1 MSVFSRYFSKR
12 RRRPTSASRPRRVWW
27 SCLCSLRCSVRSEM
41 RLVSI
46 ATWTSGEPVSPSTVA
61 YSAMMDCLVAVSSA
75 TVPPVRWCA
84 PQVFVTRAVR
94 HTAGSPRR
102 DRKTSSERLG
112 SACDRARGLEQVVE
126 EAQQLLGLERLGQE
140 VVDALGP
147 GLPGLAVV
155 GGRSQHDDRQ
165 VPTGGGADALQDGV
179 PVHARHHDVEDDAV
193 RTQRLDRAQAG
204 EAVLGGPYL
213 VALELEHV
221 LHQASYGWVVV
232 DHQDLRH
239 VRCPSLVERCIGSGR
254 THMLTRTGDS

>member
-1 MSVFSRYFSKR
+1 MSVFSRYFSSR
-12 RRRPTSASRPRRVWW
+12 RRRPTRASRPRRVWW
-27 SCLCSLRCSVRSEM
+27 SCLCCLRCSVRSEM

-61 YSAMMDCLVAVSSA
+61 YSAMMDFLVAVSRA

-84 PQVFVTRAVR
+84 PWVFFTRAVR

-102 DRKTSSERLG
+102 DRKTSSRLPG
-112 SACDRARGLEQVVE
+112 DRSGRLEQVVE

-147 GLPGLAVV
+147 RLPGLAVV
-155 GGRSQHDDRQ
+155 GGSGQHDDGQ
-165 VPTGGGADALQDGV
+165 VAAGGGADALQDGV
-179 PVHARHHDVEDDAV
+179 TVHARHHDVEDDAV
-193 RTQRLDRAQAG
+193 RTQRLDGAQPR
-204 EAVLGGPYL
+204 EAVLSGPHL

-221 LHQASYGWVVV
+221 LHQAAYRRVVV

-239 VRCPSLVERCIGSGR
+239 VRFLPRREV
-254 THMLTRTGDS
+254 